1 MLPPE
6 YPEDEALR
14 LNTLRECR
22 LLDTLPEE
30 RFDRITRLARQI
42 FHTEI
47 ALISL
52 IDEERQWF
60 KSRQGLQ
67 AQETHRDISF
77 CGHAILSGDVYV
89 VEDASKDLR
98 FSDNPLVLN
107 APFIRFYAGA
117 PLHTKN
123 GQRIGT
129 LCIIDSKA
137 RILTTQE
144 LSALRDLADCVEHEI
159 DNEQAHR
166 QHDALLTL
174 ARITSLTF
182 DNPQT
187 LLRETLALGC
197 EYLKLSTGIISK
209 HEGDNIYVSVL
220 QSSLETLSEG
230 HFFPKNQT
238 YSDLLKVDEGVVCI
252 EHIGKSQYRHHP
264 SYQRFRQETYIGIP
278 LFLEGQRYG
287 TLGFSDNNP
296 RASAYSEIE
305 IEFIN
310 VLGDWVNSTLKRLAL
325 DRALEQ
331 QQKMNDAVARAQSQF
346 IKGRDKHEGIR
357 TLLNDAV
364 LLTGS
369 NYGQVCEVRKDKA
382 GHYFL
387 KNHIHSAIPGNANAA
402 TSAMLPVGAEAESA
416 PHLLTA
422 HFEEVLR
429 TRQPLSGTVNTALTQ
444 AHSGPSAP
452 AGRFLCMPVH
462 YNGDIV
468 AMIGVADSSDEY
480 DQQTIDFLQP
490 VLITIGQLINAAKV
504 QRQHEE
510 SERRLA
516 NIIEGTNIGTWECD
530 IASGETIYNERWA
543 EMLGYTLEE
552 LQPTTVQ
559 TWLNLCHPDDL
570 KRSSV
575 MLNKHFNGELPY
587 FDMISRMRHKDGHWV
602 WIRDR
607 GCVVSWSE
615 DGKPLVMS
623 GSHQDVTQERL
634 AEEKL
639 AHAYELL
646 EQSNTAARIGTWE
659 FDIRHRQVFWSQVT
673 KQIHEVG
680 DDYVHNLDSAV
691 SFYKPGKNRDHLMR
705 LMQEAV
711 TDGKKFDEEFEII
724 TAKKKHC
731 WVRVIGLPYYQDD
744 QIVRI
749 YGIFQDI
756 SDSKA
761 NAEAL
766 RDQAAHTEAILDNV
780 LDGIVTIDHTGRIDG
795 YNAAAAKIFGY
806 DKEEVIGQHFNM
818 LLPARNDGSRNRKIR
833 QHTFEDGIG
842 VTQEIEA
849 QRKDGSVF
857 PLDLSVSTVRRRGHP
872 LYIGLVRDIT
882 ERKRVE
888 RIKNEFISTVSHE
901 LRTPL
906 TSISGALGLVLGGAT
921 GTLPKN
927 LTPLLT
933 IASKNSQRLTFLIND
948 LLDMEKLSAGQMHFN
963 IQKYPLAHLLSQAL
977 EGNLTFGTQR
987 KIHLR
992 LLTPVPDVAVAVDSQ
1007 RLMQILSNL
1016 LSNAIKYSPEN
1027 ETVEIS
1033 AATHDNAVRISVRD
1047 HGEGIPAEFHSRIFQ
1062 KFAQAD
1068 SSNTREKGGTGLGL
1082 AISRELVE
1090 HMGGSIGF
1098 ESGLH
1103 KGAHFYID
1111 LPITELRPQT
1121 VASE

>member
-14 LNTLRECR
+14 LSTLRECR
-22 LLDTLPEE
+22 LLDSLPEE

-42 FHTEI
+42 FHTDI

-60 KSRQGLQ
+60 KSRQGLE

-89 VEDASKDLR
+89 VEDASKDIR
-98 FSDNPLVLN
+98 FSDNPLVLD

-144 LSALRDLADCVEHEI
+144 LASLRDLADCVEHEI
-159 DNEQAHR
+159 ANEHAHR

-182 DNPQT
+182 DDPQT

-197 EYLKLSTGIISK
+197 EYLKLSTGIISR
-209 HEGDNIYVSVL
+209 HEGDNVYVSVL
-220 QSSLETLSEG
+220 QSALETLQEG
-230 HFFPKNQT
+230 QFVKRNQT
-238 YSDLLKVDEGVVCI
+238 YSDLLKVDQGVVCI
-252 EHIGKSQYRHHP
+252 EHIGQSQYRHHP

-287 TLGFSDNNP
+287 TLGFSDDHP
-296 RASAYSEIE
+296 RTTAYSEVE

-310 VLGDWVNSTLKRLAL
+310 VLGDWVNSTLKRQAL
-325 DRALEQ
+325 DRALELQ
-331 QQKMNDAVARAQSQF
+331 QQLNDAVARAQSQF
-346 IKGRDKHEGIR
+346 IKGRDKREGIR
-357 TLLNDAV
+357 TLLNDIV

-369 NYGQVCEVRKDKA
+369 RYGQVCKVQQEKT
-382 GHYFL
+382 GGYIL
-387 KNHIHSAIPGNANAA
+387 KNYVSAAVGDNADRATSGAEQNDSPPDAASHYLDAQFAQVLSTGQAISGNA
-402 TSAMLPVGAEAESA
+402 VG
-416 PHLLTA
+416 
-422 HFEEVLR
+422 
-429 TRQPLSGTVNTALTQ
+429 GAL
-444 AHSGPSAP
+444 H
-452 AGRFLCMPVH
+452 RFLCIPVY
-462 YNGDIV
+462 YNGEIV
-468 AMIGVADSSDEY
+468 ATIGLANSSDEY
-480 DQQTIDFLQP
+480 GQQTIDFLQP

-510 SERRLA
+510 GERRLA

-530 IASGETIYNERWA
+530 IASGETVYNERWA
-543 EMLGYTLEE
+543 EMLGYTLKE
-552 LQPTTVQ
+552 LEPTTVQ
-559 TWLNLCHPDDL
+559 TWLDMCHPEDL
-570 KRSSV
+570 KRSTE
-575 MLNKHFNGELPY
+575 MLEKHFKGELPY
-587 FDMISRMRHKDGHWV
+587 FDMVSRMRHKDGHWI

-615 DGKPLVMS
+615 NGKPLVMS

-659 FDIRHRQVFWSQVT
+659 FDIQSRQVFWSQVT
-673 KQIHEVG
+673 RQIHEVD
-680 DDYVHNLDSAV
+680 DDYTCDADRGLL
-691 SFYKPGKNRDHLMR
+691 FYKQGKNRDRILQLMR
-705 LMQEAV
+705 EAIA
-711 TDGKKFDEEFEII
+711 DGKKFDEEFEII
-724 TAKKKHC
+724 TAKQKPC
-731 WVRVIGLPYYQDD
+731 WVRAIGLPYYQDGK
-744 QIVRI
+744 IVRI

-780 LDGIVTIDHTGRIDG
+780 LDGIVTIDHTGKVDA

-806 DKEEVIGQHFNM
+806 DKDEVIGQSFNM
-818 LLPARNDGSRNRKIR
+818 LLPVWNDGNRHQQFR

-842 VTQEIEA
+842 VTQEVEA
-849 QRKDGSVF
+849 RRKDGSIF

-921 GTLPKN
+921 GALPKN
-927 LTPLLT
+927 LAPLLT

-963 IQKYPLAHLLSQAL
+963 IQEYPLNYLLTQAL
-977 EGNLTFGTQR
+977 ESNLTFGTQR

-992 LLTPVPDVAVAVDSQ
+992 LQAPVPDVAVAVDSQ

-1033 AATHDNAVRISVRD
+1033 AMIRKNSVRISVRD

-1090 HMGGSIGF
+1090 RMGGNIGF
-1098 ESGLH
+1098 DSDLP
-1103 KGAHFYID
+1103 KGAHFYVD
-1111 LPITELRPQT
+1111 LPVTTPRQQT
-1121 VASE
+1121 PVSE

>member
-6 YPEDEALR
+6 YPENEALR
-14 LNTLRECR
+14 LSTLRECR
-22 LLDTLPEE
+22 LLDSQPEE

-42 FHTEI
+42 FHTDI

-60 KSRQGLQ
+60 KSRQGLE

-77 CGHAILSGDVYV
+77 CGHAILSSDVYV
-89 VEDASKDLR
+89 VEDASKDIR
-98 FSDNPLVLN
+98 FSDNPLVLD
-107 APFIRFYAGA
+107 APYIRFYAGA

-129 LCIIDSKA
+129 LCIIDSEA

-144 LSALRDLADCVEHEI
+144 LASLRDLADCVEHEI
-159 DNEQAHR
+159 ANEQAHR

-182 DNPQT
+182 DDPQT

-209 HEGDNIYVSVL
+209 NEGDNIYVSVL
-220 QSSLETLSEG
+220 QSALETLHEG
-230 HFFPKNQT
+230 QLFPKNQT

-252 EHIGKSQYRHHP
+252 EHIAQSKYSDHP

-278 LFLEGQRYG
+278 LFLEGHRYG
-287 TLGFSDNNP
+287 TLGFSDDHP
-296 RASAYSEIE
+296 RATAYSEVE

-325 DRALEQ
+325 DHALEL
-331 QQKMNDAVARAQSQF
+331 QQKLNDAVARAQSQF
-346 IKGRDKHEGIR
+346 IKGRDKREGIR
-357 TLLNDAV
+357 TLLNDIV

-369 NYGQVCEVRKDKA
+369 RYGQVCKVQQGKTGDYILRNYVSAEVSDNADRTPSGDDKNDFTMEVA
-382 GHYFL
+382 T
-387 KNHIHSAIPGNANAA
+387 HSLDAQFAQVLSTGQTISGNA
-402 TSAMLPVGAEAESA
+402 
-416 PHLLTA
+416 
-422 HFEEVLR
+422 
-429 TRQPLSGTVNTALTQ
+429 LSGAL
-444 AHSGPSAP
+444 H
-452 AGRFLCMPVH
+452 RFLCVPVY

-468 AMIGVADSSDEY
+468 ATIGLANSSDDY

-510 SERRLA
+510 GERRLA

-530 IASGETIYNERWA
+530 IASGETVYNERWA
-543 EMLGYTLEE
+543 EMLGYTLAE

-559 TWLNLCHPDDL
+559 TWLDMCHPEDL
-570 KRSSV
+570 KRSTA
-575 MLNKHFNGELPY
+575 MLEKHFKGELPY
-587 FDMISRMRHKDGHWV
+587 FDLVSRMRHKDGHWI

-639 AHAYELL
+639 AHAYALL

-659 FDIRHRQVFWSQVT
+659 FDIQSRKVFWSQVT
-673 KQIHEVG
+673 RQIHEVS
-680 DDYVHNLDSAV
+680 DDYESDADHALL
-691 SFYKPGKNRDHLMR
+691 FYKPGKNRDRILQLMR
-705 LMQEAV
+705 EAIAE
-711 TDGKKFDEEFEII
+711 GKKFDEEFEII
-724 TAKKKHC
+724 TAKQKQC
-731 WVRVIGLPYYQDD
+731 WVRAIGLPYYQDD

-780 LDGIVTIDHTGRIDG
+780 LDGIVTIDHTGKVDA

-806 DKEEVIGQHFNM
+806 NKEEVIGQNFNM
-818 LLPARNDGSRNRKIR
+818 LLPVWDDGSRNQKIR
-833 QHTFEDGIG
+833 QNAFEEGIG
-842 VTQEIEA
+842 VTQEVEA
-849 QRKDGSVF
+849 RRKDGSIF

-882 ERKRVE
+882 ERKRLE

-921 GTLPKN
+921 GALPKN
-927 LTPLLT
+927 LAPLLT

-963 IQKYPLAHLLSQAL
+963 IQNYPLNYLLTQAL
-977 EGNLTFGTQR
+977 ESNLTFGTQR
-987 KIHLR
+987 KIHLQ
-992 LLTPVPDVAVAVDSQ
+992 LQAPVPDVTVAVDSQ

-1033 AATHDNAVRISVRD
+1033 AAIRTNTVRISVRD
-1047 HGEGIPAEFHSRIFQ
+1047 HGEGIPADFHSRIFQ

-1090 HMGGSIGF
+1090 HMGGNIGF
-1098 ESGLH
+1098 DSGLH

-1111 LPITELRPQT
+1111 LPIAAPRPPMPVSQ
-1121 VASE
+1121 